1 MKYLKKS
8 DSFFFNLYWVAL
20 IAILVALMIPFR
32 SLGKGIKIK
41 DFATEF
47 SEEYL
52 KMLDPTPDDVAHLAI
67 RYESKYSALFNAAY
81 YATMSKV
88 SKDSIFQKSS
98 SQYSQAATLV
108 PKYHKKI
115 SDIKKI
121 ATELQDRYK
130 KELGADL
137 DFDIYL
143 WSSLVDTDGS
153 TFTFNGKPAFAINL
167 RLAANY
173 SLEQL
178 KILLSH
184 EAFHIYQD
192 KNTNSNKSKLSLIQS
207 KLWSEGWATY
217 VSSVVYPGMSDW
229 HYVSYYQENDS
240 EYQDYFRKLNSILR
254 YVDENINS
262 DDTEIFGKL
271 FSANEEMTDP
281 LPPRSG
287 YFIGYQ
293 MAKELAKTKTA
304 KQVADMKHEDY
315 QKVERVLIDS
325 LRNKCHKI

>member
-1 MKYLKKS
+1 
-8 DSFFFNLYWVAL
+8 
-20 IAILVALMIPFR
+20 VALMIPFR

-130 KELGADL
+130 KVLGADL

-229 HYVSYYQENDS
+229 HYVSYYQ
-240 EYQDYFRKLNSILR
+240 
-254 YVDENINS
+254 
-262 DDTEIFGKL
+262 
-271 FSANEEMTDP
+271 
-281 LPPRSG
+281 
-287 YFIGYQ
+287 
-293 MAKELAKTKTA
+293 
-304 KQVADMKHEDY
+304 
-315 QKVERVLIDS
+315 
-325 LRNKCHKI
+325 